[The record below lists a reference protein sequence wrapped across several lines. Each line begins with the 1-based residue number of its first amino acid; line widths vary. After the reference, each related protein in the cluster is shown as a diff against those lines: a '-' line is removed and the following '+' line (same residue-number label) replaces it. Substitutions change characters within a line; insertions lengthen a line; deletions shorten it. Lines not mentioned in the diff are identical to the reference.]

1 MSVADIVYR
10 HVEKSKTDNIE
21 TVEIDL
27 NIFKKIIFEQL
38 LYKTFDE
45 TFESEI
51 NRIKAENKAKFNSV
65 VLMPYFIKESE
76 DWSKKI
82 GVDIKYWSDYEH
94 EKFKDY
100 FMNKYREMVK

>member
-21 TVEIDL
+21 TVEIDP

>member
-21 TVEIDL
+21 TVEIDP
-27 NIFKKIIFEQL
+27 NIFKKIIFEQF